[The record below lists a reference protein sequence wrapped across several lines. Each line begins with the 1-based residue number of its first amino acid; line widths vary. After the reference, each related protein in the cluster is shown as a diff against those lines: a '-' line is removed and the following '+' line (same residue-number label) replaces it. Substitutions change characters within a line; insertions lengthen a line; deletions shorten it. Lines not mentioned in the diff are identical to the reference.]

1 MSNLPRE
8 KAAVAEAVSLAPTSW
23 RIPFWSVEPLVCA
36 LDCII
41 IVGSSI
47 LSGFAYHR
55 WALGGGGDL
64 ETSLAVGLLV
74 AVNFTTILVARG
86 SYKPLNLISLQGRI
100 KETVAIW
107 FIVFSLLLAVV
118 FSLKVGANLSRGA
131 TATFMV
137 IGIALL
143 LGLRAILSVYLA
155 KALARGSFAERRVVL
170 IGEPDEID
178 TSEGLHRLRR
188 CGYRPVESFPVLET
202 DFGARN
208 GMSPRLRSVLDQV
221 IRTAQSG
228 RVEEILLAVRWDQR
242 HLVDAIV
249 TALRV
254 VPIPIRLA
262 PDRTIAGLLH
272 KPRTEIGSTWVV
284 DLHRG
289 PLTWSECAV
298 KRAFDIVFSSLAL
311 VMLAPTMLIAA
322 IMIKLDSRGPV
333 FFSQVRNGFNNKEFW
348 IFKFRTM
355 TVMEHGAEVKQAV
368 RNDRRVTRVGRWLRR
383 SSIDEL
389 PQFLN
394 VLRGEMSLVGP
405 RPHAT
410 SHNNEYEKVIWK
422 YAFRHHVKPGITGW
436 AQIHG
441 LRGETATVDLMEK
454 RVELDLWYINNWSL
468 WLDISILMK
477 TFAAVIGQ
485 KEAY

>member
-1 MSNLPRE
+1 MPILPRE
-8 KAAVAEAVSLAPTSW
+8 KTVVAGAISLAPTSW
-23 RIPFWSVEPLVCA
+23 RIPFWSVEPLACA
-36 LDCII
+36 IDCFI

-47 LSGFAYHR
+47 LSGIAYHQ
-55 WALGGGGDL
+55 WVLSSGGDL

-74 AVNFTTILVARG
+74 AVNFTTILVSRG
-86 SYKPLNLISLQGRI
+86 SYKPLNLISVQGRI
-100 KETVAIW
+100 NETMAIW
-107 FIVFSLLLAVV
+107 LIVFSLLLAIV

-131 TATFMV
+131 TATFMAV
-137 IGIALL
+137 GLTLLIGWRALL
-143 LGLRAILSVYLA
+143 SSYLT

-170 IGEPDEID
+170 VGEPDEIN
-178 TSEGLHRLRR
+178 TSDGLHRLHR
-188 CGYRPVESFPVLET
+188 CGYRPIESFPVLET
-202 DFGARN
+202 DVDADD
-208 GMSPRLRSVLDQV
+208 GMSLRLRSVLDQV

-228 RVEEILLAVRWDQR
+228 NVEEIVLAIRWDQR
-242 HLVDAIV
+242 RLIDSIV
-249 TALRV
+249 TALRI

-289 PLTWSECAV
+289 PLTWSECAI
-298 KRAFDIVFSSLAL
+298 KRVFDIVFSSLAL
-311 VMLAPTMLIAA
+311 LMLAPTMLIAA
-322 IMIKLDSRGPV
+322 IVIKLDSRGPV
-333 FFSQVRNGFNNKEFW
+333 FFSQLRNGFNTKEFW

-355 TVMEHGAEVKQAV
+355 KVMEQGAAVKQAA

-383 SSIDEL
+383 TSIDEL

-410 SHNNEYEKVIWK
+410 VHNNEYEKLIWK

-468 WLDISILMK
+468 WLDIKILMK

>member
-1 MSNLPRE
+1 MVVGLT
-8 KAAVAEAVSLAPTSW
+8 LLISW
-23 RIPFWSVEPLVCA
+23 RAVL
-36 LDCII
+36 
-41 IVGSSI
+41 SS
-47 LSGFAYHR
+47 
-55 WALGGGGDL
+55 
-64 ETSLAVGLLV
+64 
-74 AVNFTTILVARG
+74 
-86 SYKPLNLISLQGRI
+86 
-100 KETVAIW
+100 
-107 FIVFSLLLAVV
+107 
-118 FSLKVGANLSRGA
+118 
-131 TATFMV
+131 
-137 IGIALL
+137 
-143 LGLRAILSVYLA
+143 YLA

-188 CGYRPVESFPVLET
+188 CGYRPIESFAVLET
-202 DFGARN
+202 DFEADKD
-208 GMSPRLRSVLDQV
+208 MSPRLRSVLDQV

-242 HLVDAIV
+242 RLVDSIV

-289 PLTWSECAV
+289 PLTWSECAI
-298 KRAFDIVFSSLAL
+298 KRAFDIVLSGVAL
-311 VMLAPTMLIAA
+311 ITLAPTILVAA
-322 IMIKLDSRGPV
+322 ILIKLDSRGPV
-333 FFSQVRNGFNNKEFW
+333 FFSQLRNGFNNTEFQ
-348 IFKFRTM
+348 ILKFRTM
-355 TVMEHGAEVKQAV
+355 TVMEQGAEVKQAT
-368 RNDRRVTRVGRWLRR
+368 RNDKRITRLGHWLRR

-405 RPHAT
+405 RPHAVV
-410 SHNNEYEKVIWK
+410 HDDEYKKLISK
-422 YAFRHHVKPGITGW
+422 YAFRLHLKPGITGW
-436 AQIHG
+436 AQVNG

-454 RVELDLWYINNWSL
+454 RVDLDLWYINNWSL
-468 WLDISILMK
+468 WLDIKILLK
-477 TFAAVIGQ
+477 TFTAVIGQ

>member
-1 MSNLPRE
+1 MSILPRE
-8 KAAVAEAVSLAPTSW
+8 KTAVAEAISVAPTSW

-36 LDCII
+36 LDCMI

-74 AVNFTTILVARG
+74 AVNFTTILVSRG

-100 KETVAIW
+100 KETAAIW

-143 LGLRAILSVYLA
+143 LGWRAILSAYLA

-202 DFGARN
+202 DFGSHN

-249 TALRV
+249 AALRV

-355 TVMEHGAEVKQAV
+355 TVMEQGTEVKQAV
-368 RNDRRVTRVGRWLRR
+368 RNDKRVTRVGRWLRR

>member
-1 MSNLPRE
+1 MSILPRE
-8 KAAVAEAVSLAPTSW
+8 KTVFAEAISLAPASW

-55 WALGGGGDL
+55 WMLGGGGDL

-74 AVNFTTILVARG
+74 AVNFTTILISRG

-100 KETVAIW
+100 KETTAIW
-107 FIVFSLLLAVV
+107 LIVLSLLLAVV
-118 FSLKVGANLSRGA
+118 FSLKVGSNLSRGA
-131 TATFMV
+131 TATFMIV
-137 IGIALL
+137 GIALL
-143 LGLRAILSVYLA
+143 ISWRAVLSLYLA

-188 CGYRPVESFPVLET
+188 FGYRPIESFPVLDT
-202 DFGARN
+202 DFEADKD
-208 GMSPRLRSVLDQV
+208 MSPRLRSALDQV

-228 RVEEILLAVRWDQR
+228 RAEEILLAIRWDQR
-242 HLVDAIV
+242 RLVDSIV

-298 KRAFDIVFSSLAL
+298 KRAFDIAFSSLAL

-355 TVMEHGAEVKQAV
+355 KVMEQGAEVKQAV
-368 RNDRRVTRVGRWLRR
+368 RHDKRVTRIGRWLRR

-410 SHNNEYEKVIWK
+410 THNNEYEKVIWK

-468 WLDISILMK
+468 WLDIKILMK

>member
-1 MSNLPRE
+1 MSILPRE
-8 KAAVAEAVSLAPTSW
+8 KTVVAEAISLTPASW

-47 LSGFAYHR
+47 LSGVAYHQ
-55 WALGGGGDL
+55 WALGGGADF

-100 KETVAIW
+100 SETAAIW

-118 FSLKVGANLSRGA
+118 FSLKVGATLSRGA

-137 IGIALL
+137 VGIALL
-143 LGLRAILSVYLA
+143 IGWRAILSAYLT
-155 KALARGSFAERRVVL
+155 KALARGSFAERRVVV

-202 DFGARN
+202 DFEPYN

-228 RVEEILLAVRWDQR
+228 RVDEILLAIRWDQR
-242 HLVDAIV
+242 RMVDSIV
-249 TALRV
+249 AELRI

-298 KRAFDIVFSSLAL
+298 KRAFDITFSSLAL
-311 VMLAPTMLIAA
+311 VTLAPTMLIAA

-333 FFSQVRNGFNNKEFW
+333 FFSQIRNGFSNKEFW

-355 TVMEHGAEVKQAV
+355 TVMEQGSEVRQAV
-368 RNDRRVTRVGRWLRR
+368 RNDKRVTRIGRWLRR

-468 WLDISILMK
+468 WLDVKILMK

>member
-1 MSNLPRE
+1 MPMGPRE
-8 KAAVAEAVSLAPTSW
+8 KTAVAEAISLAPASW

-36 LDCII
+36 LDCFI

-47 LSGFAYHR
+47 LSGVAYHR
-55 WALGGGGDL
+55 WVLGGSGDL

-74 AVNFTTILVARG
+74 AVNFTTILASRG
-86 SYKPLNLISLQGRI
+86 SYSSLNLISHQGRI
-100 KETVAIW
+100 KETTAIW
-107 FIVFSLLLAVV
+107 LIVFSLLLAVV
-118 FSLKVGANLSRGA
+118 FSLKVGANISRGA

-137 IGIALL
+137 VGLTLL
-143 LGLRAILSVYLA
+143 ISWRAVFSSYLA

-170 IGEPDEID
+170 IGEPDEIN

-188 CGYRPVESFPVLET
+188 CGYRAIESFPVLET
-202 DFGARN
+202 DFEAGKDI
-208 GMSPRLRSVLDQV
+208 SPRLRSVLDQV

-228 RVEEILLAVRWDQR
+228 RVEEILLAIRWDQHR
-242 HLVDAIV
+242 LVDSVV

-289 PLTWSECAV
+289 PLTWSECAI
-298 KRAFDIVFSSLAL
+298 KRAFDITFSSLAL

-355 TVMEHGAEVKQAV
+355 TVMEQGTEVKQAV
-368 RNDRRVTRVGRWLRR
+368 RNDKRVTRIGRWLRR

-410 SHNNEYEKVIWK
+410 THNNEYEKVIWK

-468 WLDISILMK
+468 WLDVKILMK

>member
-1 MSNLPRE
+1 MPIWPRE
-8 KAAVAEAVSLAPTSW
+8 KTAVAEAISLAPESW

-36 LDCII
+36 LDCFI

-55 WALGGGGDL
+55 WMLAGSGDL

-74 AVNFTTILVARG
+74 AVNFTTILVSRG

-100 KETVAIW
+100 KETTTVW
-107 FIVFSLLLAVV
+107 LIVFSLLLAVV

-131 TATFMV
+131 TATFTIV
-137 IGIALL
+137 GLTLL
-143 LGLRAILSVYLA
+143 ISWRAVLSSYLA

-178 TSEGLHRLRR
+178 TSEGLRRLRR
-188 CGYRPVESFPVLET
+188 CGYRPIESFPVLET
-202 DFGARN
+202 DLEADKD
-208 GMSPRLRSVLDQV
+208 MSPRLRSVLDQV

-228 RVEEILLAVRWDQR
+228 TVEEILLAIRWDQR
-242 HLVDAIV
+242 HLVDSIV

-289 PLTWSECAV
+289 PLTWSECAI
-298 KRAFDIVFSSLAL
+298 KRAFDITFSSLAL
-311 VMLAPTMLIAA
+311 VMLAPTMLIGA

-333 FFSQVRNGFNNKEFW
+333 FFSQVRNGFNNKEFS

-355 TVMEHGAEVKQAV
+355 TVMEQGTEVKQVV
-368 RNDRRVTRVGRWLRR
+368 RNDRRVTRIGRWLRR

-410 SHNNEYEKVIWK
+410 THNNEYEKVIWK

-468 WLDISILMK
+468 WLDIKILMK
-477 TFAAVIGQ
+477 TFSAVIGQ

>member
-1 MSNLPRE
+1 MSILPRE
-8 KAAVAEAVSLAPTSW
+8 KAAVAEAISLAPASW

-47 LSGFAYHR
+47 LSGFAYHQ
-55 WALGGGGDL
+55 WALGAGGDFQ
-64 ETSLAVGLLV
+64 TSLAVGLLV
-74 AVNFTTILVARG
+74 AVNFATILVARG

-100 KETVAIW
+100 KETAAIW
-107 FIVFSLLLAVV
+107 FIVFSLLLAAV

-137 IGIALL
+137 VGFALMIGW
-143 LGLRAILSVYLA
+143 RAVLSTYLA
-155 KALARGSFAERRVVL
+155 KALVSGSFAERRVVL

-178 TSEGLHRLRR
+178 TSEGLYRLRR
-188 CGYRPVESFPVLET
+188 CGYRPVESFPVLDT
-202 DFGARN
+202 DIEAED

-228 RVEEILLAVRWDQR
+228 RVEEILLAIRWDQR

-249 TALRV
+249 GALQV

-262 PDRTIAGLLH
+262 PDRTIAGLIH

-311 VMLAPTMLIAA
+311 LMLAPTMLVAA
-322 IMIKLDSRGPV
+322 IIIKLDSQGPV
-333 FFSQVRNGFNNKEFW
+333 FFAQVRNGFNNKEFW
-348 IFKFRTM
+348 IFKLRTM
-355 TVMEHGAEVKQAV
+355 TVMEQGAEVKQAG

-383 SSIDEL
+383 TSIDEL

-410 SHNNEYEKVIWK
+410 VHNSEYEKLIWK

-441 LRGETATVDLMEK
+441 LRGETATVDVMEK
-454 RVELDLWYINNWSL
+454 RVELDLWYINNWSI
-468 WLDISILMK
+468 WLDVKILMR
-477 TFAAVIGQ
+477 TFAAVMGQ
-485 KEAY
+485 KGAY

>member
-1 MSNLPRE
+1 MPILPRE
-8 KAAVAEAVSLAPTSW
+8 KTVVAGAISPAPAFW

-36 LDCII
+36 IDCLL

-47 LSGFAYHR
+47 LSGLAYHQ
-55 WALGGGGDL
+55 WMLHSSGDL

-74 AVNFTTILVARG
+74 AVNFTTILVSRG

-100 KETVAIW
+100 KETAAIW
-107 FIVFSLLLAVV
+107 LVVFSLLLAIV

-137 IGIALL
+137 AGVTLLIGW
-143 LGLRAILSVYLA
+143 RAVLSSYLT

-170 IGEPDEID
+170 IGEPDEIS
-178 TSEGLHRLRR
+178 TSDGLHRLHR
-188 CGYRPVESFPVLET
+188 CGYRPIESFPVLET
-202 DFGARN
+202 DFAEDDS
-208 GMSPRLRSVLDQV
+208 MSPRLRSVLDQV

-228 RVEEILLAVRWDQR
+228 NVEEIVLAISWDQR
-242 HLVDAIV
+242 RLIDSIV
-249 TALRV
+249 TALRI

-289 PLTWSECAV
+289 PLTWSECAI
-298 KRAFDIVFSSLAL
+298 KRAFDIIFSSLAL
-311 VMLAPTMLIAA
+311 VMLAPTMLVAA
-322 IMIKLDSRGPV
+322 IVIKLDSRGPV
-333 FFSQVRNGFNNKEFW
+333 FFSQLRNGFNTKEFW

-355 TVMEHGAEVKQAV
+355 TVMEQGAEVKQAA
-368 RNDRRVTRVGRWLRR
+368 RNDRRVTRAGRWLRR

-389 PQFLN
+389 PQFLK

-410 SHNNEYEKVIWK
+410 VHNNEYEKLIWK

-454 RVELDLWYINNWSL
+454 RVKLDLWYINNWSL
-468 WLDISILMK
+468 WLDIKILMK

>member
-1 MSNLPRE
+1 MPLLPRE
-8 KAAVAEAVSLAPTSW
+8 KTVVAEAASFAPASW
-23 RIPFWSVEPLVCA
+23 RFPFWSIEPLACA

-41 IVGSSI
+41 IIGSSI

-55 WALGGGGDL
+55 WALGGGGDI
-64 ETSLAVGLLV
+64 ETSLAIGLLV
-74 AVNFTTILVARG
+74 AVNFTTIVASRG
-86 SYKPLNLISLQGRI
+86 SYKPLKLISLKARSR
-100 KETVAIW
+100 ETAAIW
-107 FIVFSLLLAVV
+107 FIVFSLLFAVV

-131 TATFMV
+131 TAVFMV
-137 IGIALL
+137 VGIALL
-143 LGLRAILSVYLA
+143 MGWRAVLSRYLA
-155 KALARGSFAERRVVL
+155 EALARGTFAERRVVL

-188 CGYRPVESFPVLET
+188 CGYRPVESFPVLES
-202 DFGARN
+202 DFEAQTGV
-208 GMSPRLRSVLDQV
+208 SPRLRSMLDQV

-228 RVEEILLAVRWDQR
+228 RVDEILLAIRWDQGR
-242 HLVDAIV
+242 LVDQIV
-249 TALRV
+249 SALRV

-262 PDRTIAGLLH
+262 PDRTVAGLLH

-289 PLTWSECAV
+289 PLSWSECAV
-298 KRAFDIVFSSLAL
+298 KRAFDVTFSSLAL
-311 VMLAPTMLIAA
+311 VMLAPTMLLTAL
-322 IMIKLDSRGPV
+322 MIKLDSRGPI

-348 IFKFRTM
+348 IIKFRTM
-355 TVMEHGAEVKQAV
+355 TVMEQGTEVKQAT
-368 RNDRRVTRVGRWLRR
+368 RNDKRVTRVGRWLRR

-410 SHNNEYEKVIWK
+410 IHNNEYEKLIWK

-441 LRGETATVDLMEK
+441 LRGETATVDVMEK

-468 WLDISILMK
+468 WLDIKILVR
-477 TFAAVIGQ
+477 TFAAVLGQ
-485 KEAY
+485 KDAY

>member
-1 MSNLPRE
+1 MPIWPRE
-8 KAAVAEAVSLAPTSW
+8 KAAVAEAISLTPASW
-23 RIPFWSVEPLVCA
+23 RIPFWSVEPLACA

-47 LSGFAYHR
+47 LSGFVYHR
-55 WALGGGGDL
+55 WMIAGVGDF

-86 SYKPLNLISLQGRI
+86 SYKPLNLISRQRRI
-100 KETVAIW
+100 KETTAIW
-107 FIVFSLLLAVV
+107 LIVFSLLLAVV
-118 FSLKVGANLSRGA
+118 FSLKVGADLSRGA
-131 TATFMV
+131 TAAFMIV
-137 IGIALL
+137 GLMLLIAW
-143 LGLRAILSVYLA
+143 RAVLSSYLA
-155 KALARGSFAERRVVL
+155 KALARGSFSERRVVL

-178 TSEGLHRLRR
+178 TSEGLYRLRR
-188 CGYRPVESFPVLET
+188 CGYRPVESFPVLDT
-202 DFGARN
+202 DFEPGN
-208 GMSPRLRSVLDQV
+208 GISPRLRSALEQV
-221 IRTAQSG
+221 IRIAQSG
-228 RVEEILLAVRWDQR
+228 RAEEILLAIRWDQR
-242 HLVDAIV
+242 HLVDSIV
-249 TALRV
+249 TALRI

-272 KPRTEIGSTWVV
+272 QPRTEIGSTWVV

-289 PLTWSECAV
+289 PLTWSECAI
-298 KRAFDIVFSSLAL
+298 KRAFDIVFSILAL
-311 VMLAPTMLIAA
+311 LTLAPAMLIAA
-322 IMIKLDSRGPV
+322 ILIKLDSHGPV
-333 FFSQVRNGFNNKEFW
+333 FFSQLRNGFNNKEFW
-348 IFKFRTM
+348 IFKLRTM
-355 TVMEHGAEVKQAV
+355 TVMEHGADVRQAA
-368 RNDRRVTRVGRWLRR
+368 RNDKRVTRVGRWLRR

-410 SHNNEYEKVIWK
+410 IHNNEYEKLIWR

-436 AQIHG
+436 AQING
-441 LRGETATVDLMEK
+441 LRGETATIDVMEK
-454 RVELDLWYINNWSL
+454 RVELDLWYINHWSL
-468 WLDISILMK
+468 WLDIRILFR

>member
-1 MSNLPRE
+1 MSILPRE
-8 KAAVAEAVSLAPTSW
+8 KTAVAEAISLEPAPW
-23 RIPFWSVEPLVCA
+23 RVPFWSVEPLACA

-41 IVGSSI
+41 IIGSSI

-74 AVNFTTILVARG
+74 AVNFTTILVSRG
-86 SYKPLNLISLQGRI
+86 SYKPLNLISLKARSR
-100 KETVAIW
+100 ETAAIW
-107 FIVFSLLLAVV
+107 FIVCSLLLAVV

-137 IGIALL
+137 VGIALL
-143 LGLRAILSVYLA
+143 IGWRAVLSTYLA
-155 KALARGSFAERRVVL
+155 KALARGTFAQRRVVL
-170 IGEPDEID
+170 IGESDEID

-188 CGYRPVESFPVLET
+188 CGYRPVETFPVLRT
-202 DFGARN
+202 DFEAHD
-208 GMSPRLRSVLDQV
+208 GMSPRLRSMLDQV

-228 RVEEILLAVRWDQR
+228 RVEEILLAIRWDQR
-242 HLVDAIV
+242 RLVESIV
-249 TALRV
+249 TELRV

-298 KRAFDIVFSSLAL
+298 KRAFDITFSSLAL
-311 VMLAPTMLIAA
+311 VMLAPTMLVAA
-322 IMIKLDSRGPV
+322 IMIKLDSRGPI
-333 FFSQVRNGFNNKEFW
+333 FFSQARNGFNNKEFR

-355 TVMEHGAEVKQAV
+355 TVMEQGLEVKQAA
-368 RNDRRVTRVGRWLRR
+368 RHDKRVTRVGRWLRR

-410 SHNNEYEKVIWK
+410 THNNEYEKLIFK

-441 LRGETATVDLMEK
+441 LRGETATVDVMEK
-454 RVELDLWYINNWSL
+454 RVEFDLWYINNWSL
-468 WLDISILMK
+468 WLDIKILVR
-477 TFAAVIGQ
+477 TFAVVLGQ

>member
-1 MSNLPRE
+1 MPIWSRE
-8 KAAVAEAVSLAPTSW
+8 KAAVAEAISLAPASW

-55 WALGGGGDL
+55 WFLGSGGEL

-74 AVNFTTILVARG
+74 AVNFTTILVSRG

-100 KETVAIW
+100 KETTAIW
-107 FIVFSLLLAVV
+107 LIVFSLLLAVV

-137 IGIALL
+137 VGLALL
-143 LGLRAILSVYLA
+143 ISWRAVLSSYLA
-155 KALARGSFAERRVVL
+155 KALACGSFAERRVVL

-188 CGYRPVESFPVLET
+188 CGYRPIESFPVLET
-202 DFGARN
+202 DFAAHT

-228 RVEEILLAVRWDQR
+228 RAEEIVLAIRWDQR
-242 HLVDAIV
+242 RLVDSIV

-272 KPRTEIGSTWVV
+272 KPRTEIGTTWVV

-289 PLTWSECAV
+289 PLTRSECAI
-298 KRAFDIVFSSLAL
+298 KRAFDITFSGLAL

-322 IMIKLDSRGPV
+322 IMIKLDSCGPV

-355 TVMEHGAEVKQAV
+355 TVMEQGPEVKQAV
-368 RNDRRVTRVGRWLRR
+368 RNDKRVTRIGRWLRR

-410 SHNNEYEKVIWK
+410 THNNEYEKLIWK

-441 LRGETATVDLMEK
+441 LRGETATVALMEK

-468 WLDISILMK
+468 WLDIKILMK
-477 TFAAVIGQ
+477 TFSAVIGQ